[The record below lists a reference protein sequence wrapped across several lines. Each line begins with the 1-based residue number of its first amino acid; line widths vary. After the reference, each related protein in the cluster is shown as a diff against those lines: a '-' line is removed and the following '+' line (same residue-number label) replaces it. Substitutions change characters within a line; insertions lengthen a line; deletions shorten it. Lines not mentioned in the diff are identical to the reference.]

1 MVRMSMHFFRV
12 VLLALLCA
20 APAITLASPGTDAYH
35 AGDFRRAFT
44 LFDPQA
50 KRGFAEAQ
58 YFLGRMYE
66 NGEGIDTNR
75 DRALYWYSRAAAQG
89 HIEARAA
96 VESLGGAPLAT
107 GPKPLAGAAPGPMAT
122 SSAGPPT
129 GKSAAHPPANPSAN
143 PAGNAAGKPS
153 AGKPF
158 APQSDD
164 ERLMAML
171 DARLPYDRTRA
182 PQLAEALKRRAE
194 TGHAGSAAA
203 LGLYFESPLPAPSH
217 PDFIS
222 AARWYAR
229 AAELGHPLAANNLGA
244 LYFEGRGVQRDFEQ
258 AARLYRV
265 SAEGGYAIGQYNL
278 ALMLGQG
285 RGTAPDVP
293 QMLGWLNKSAA
304 QQYPR
309 AQAQLARLYREG
321 IAVEK
326 NAVEAGRLFLA
337 AAQAGNTN
345 AQYWYGQMI
354 TAGNGV
360 SRDLSIGADWIIKA
374 ADAGMPLAQQEAAAI
389 FELGLGR
396 AADDA
401 RAASYYRKAGEA
413 GVKEAAARLA
423 NAYANGELGL
433 PQNTGEAALW
443 AARAK

>member
-1 MVRMSMHFFRV
+1 MPLHFSQTIL
-12 VLLALLCA
+12 LLALLCS
-20 APAITLASPGTDAYH
+20 APALASPGSDAYH
-35 AGDFRRAFT
+35 AGDYRRAFT
-44 LFDPQA
+44 LFEPQA
-50 KRGFAEAQ
+50 KRGIAEAQ
-58 YFLGRMYE
+58 YFLGRMFE
-66 NGEGIDTNR
+66 NGQGVDASR
-75 DRALYWYSRAAAQG
+75 DRALSWYNRAAAQG

-96 VESLGGAPLAT
+96 VESLGGAPLAS
-107 GPKPLAGAAPGPMAT
+107 GPKPLAGAALGSIT
-122 SSAGPPT
+122 
-129 GKSAAHPPANPSAN
+129 
-143 PAGNAAGKPS
+143 AAGSFKP
-153 AGKPF
+153 A
-158 APQSDD
+158 APQADD

-171 DARLPYDRTRA
+171 DGRLPYDRARA
-182 PQLAEALKRRAE
+182 PHLVEALKRRAE

-203 LGLYFESPLPAPSH
+203 LGLYFESPLPAPGH

-244 LYFEGRGVQRDFEQ
+244 LYFDGRGVLRDLEH
-258 AARLYRV
+258 AVRLYRV

-285 RGTAPDVP
+285 RGTVPDVP
-293 QMLGWLNKSAA
+293 QMLDWLKKSAA

-309 AQAQLARLYREG
+309 AQAQLARLYLEG
-321 IAVEK
+321 VAVEK
-326 NAVEAGRLFLA
+326 NPVEAGHLFLA
-337 AAQAGNTN
+337 AAQAGNTV

-354 TAGNGV
+354 TTGNGV
-360 SRDLSIGADWIIKA
+360 TRDLAIGAEWIIKA

-396 AADDA
+396 PPDSA
-401 RAASYYRKAGEA
+401 RATSYYRKAGEA
-413 GVKEAAARLA
+413 GIKEAAARLA

>member
-1 MVRMSMHFFRV
+1 MLRMPHHFSHTV
-12 VLLALLCA
+12 LLLALLCS
-20 APAITLASPGTDAYH
+20 APAIASPGTDAYRV
-35 AGDFRRAFT
+35 GDYQRAFT
-44 LFDPQA
+44 LFEPQA
-50 KRGFAEAQ
+50 KRGFTEAQ

-66 NGEGIDTNR
+66 NGQGVEPSR
-75 DRALYWYSRAAAQG
+75 DHALLWYGRAAAQG
-89 HIEARAA
+89 NIEARAA
-96 VESLGGAPLAT
+96 VEALGGASLAT
-107 GPKPLAGAAPGPMAT
+107 RPKPLARAAPGPMAVPG
-122 SSAGPPT
+122 SGR
-129 GKSAAHPPANPSAN
+129 PPAI
-143 PAGNAAGKPS
+143 
-153 AGKPF
+153 
-158 APQSDD
+158 QSDD
-164 ERLMAML
+164 ERLIAML
-171 DARLPYDRTRA
+171 EGRLPYDRARA

-203 LGLYFESPLPAPSH
+203 LGLYFESALPAPAH
-217 PDFIS
+217 PDVIS

-244 LYFEGRGVQRDFEQ
+244 LYFDGRGVLRDFEQ

-293 QMLGWLNKSAA
+293 QMLNWLKKSAA

-309 AQAQLARLYREG
+309 AQAQLARLYLEG

-326 NAVEAGRLFLA
+326 NAIEAGRLFLT
-337 AAQAGNTN
+337 AAQAGNTV

-354 TAGNGV
+354 TTGHGV
-360 SRDLSIGADWIIKA
+360 TRDLAIGAEWIIKA

-389 FELGLGR
+389 YELGLGL
-396 AADDA
+396 AADSA

-413 GVKEAAARLA
+413 GVKEAAARLV

-433 PQNTGEAALW
+433 LQNPGEAALW

>member
-1 MVRMSMHFFRV
+1 MPFHFSQTV
-12 VLLALLCA
+12 LLLALLLGT
-20 APAITLASPGTDAYH
+20 PALASPGTDAYH

-44 LFDPQA
+44 LLEPQA

-66 NGEGIDTNR
+66 NQQGVEANR
-75 DRALYWYSRAAAQG
+75 DRALFWYSRAAAQG

-107 GPKPLAGAAPGPMAT
+107 APKPLTGAAPGPMAA
-122 SSAGPPT
+122 SSAGQPT
-129 GKSAAHPPANPSAN
+129 GKSAANPSAN
-143 PAGNAAGKPS
+143 PAG
-153 AGKPF
+153 KPF
-158 APQSDD
+158 APQADD

-171 DARLPYDRTRA
+171 DTRLPYDRTRA

-244 LYFEGRGVQRDFEQ
+244 LYFDGRGVQRDFEQ
-258 AARLYRV
+258 AARLYRT

-293 QMLGWLNKSAA
+293 QMLGWLKKSAA

-309 AQAQLARLYREG
+309 AQAQLARLYLEG
-321 IAVEK
+321 IAVDK
-326 NAVEAGRLFLA
+326 NPIEAGRLFLA

-354 TAGNGV
+354 TAGHGV
-360 SRDLSIGADWIIKA
+360 TRDLSIGADWIIKA

-396 AADDA
+396 AADGA
-401 RAASYYRKAGEA
+401 RAAGYYRKAGEA

-433 PQNTGEAALW
+433 PQNTGEAGLW

>member
-1 MVRMSMHFFRV
+1 MLRPFSHAIL
-12 VLLALLCA
+12 LLALLGS
-20 APAITLASPGTDAYH
+20 APALASPGSDAYH
-35 AGDFRRAFT
+35 AGDYRRAFT
-44 LFDPQA
+44 LFDPPA
-50 KRGFAEAQ
+50 KRGLAEAQ

-66 NGEGIDTNR
+66 NGQGVDASR
-75 DRALYWYSRAAAQG
+75 DRALLWYSRAAGQG

-96 VESLGGAPLAT
+96 VEALGGAPLAT
-107 GPKPLAGAAPGPMAT
+107 GPKPLTGAALGPMAT
-122 SSAGPPT
+122 SSMGQPT
-129 GKSAAHPPANPSAN
+129 GRPIAPA
-143 PAGNAAGKPS
+143 
-153 AGKPF
+153 
-158 APQSDD
+158 SDD
-164 ERLMAML
+164 ERLTAMIEG
-171 DARLPYDRTRA
+171 RLPYDRARA

-203 LGLYFESPLPAPSH
+203 LGLYFESPLPSPSH
-217 PDFIS
+217 PDVIS

-229 AAELGHPLAANNLGA
+229 AAELRHPLAANNLGA
-244 LYFEGRGVQRDFEQ
+244 LYFEGRGVLRDFGQ

-285 RGTAPDVP
+285 RGIATDVP
-293 QMLGWLNKSAA
+293 QMLDWLKKSAA

-309 AQAQLARLYREG
+309 AQAQLARLYLEG

-326 NAVEAGRLFLA
+326 NAIEAGRLFLA
-337 AAQAGNTN
+337 AAQAGNTV

-360 SRDLSIGADWIIKA
+360 TRDLAIGAEWIIKA

-389 FELGLGR
+389 YELGLGL
-396 AADDA
+396 AADSA

-433 PQNTGEAALW
+433 PQSTGEAALW
-443 AARAK
+443 AARAR